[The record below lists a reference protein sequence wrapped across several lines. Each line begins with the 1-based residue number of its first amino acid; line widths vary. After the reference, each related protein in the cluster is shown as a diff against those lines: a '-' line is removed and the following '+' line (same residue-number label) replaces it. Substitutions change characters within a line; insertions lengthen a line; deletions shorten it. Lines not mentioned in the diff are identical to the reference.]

1 MSQQSLIENLSKI
14 ILDITSL
21 NQSQED
27 LVKVELQLLKLL
39 NKSRDLQSE
48 QQEELDLS
56 PDLFYE
62 QKLYLALYNL
72 PKLMIEMSD
81 PRKNLTT
88 QAILY
93 TSDSF
98 DLIAPY
104 LLSYFEN
111 PKTCVNSFLYL
122 FSKIAVFLS
131 RGELVKKFLPILLD
145 VLNIVD
151 LNETLGIDLNQCNN
165 EDKSRFCQ
173 LFQYTFINELRI
185 IFGLR
190 IFLQQI
196 CPLLIE
202 AISGLKDFE
211 YEIEPVQSQ
220 DYESR
225 SNKSNLNDNQQIF
238 AMEDLNSREGK
249 AGLSGEKGEF
259 DSFEEHF
266 DSPGSPPLHMAKQH
280 QKVAFS
286 FNSSKSHDYDMNKM
300 AASVFV
306 VFSWVVVS
314 FGFEWERFLL
324 SKSRGVTDRIPCP

>member
-1 MSQQSLIENLSKI
+1 M
-14 ILDITSL
+14 
-21 NQSQED
+21 
-27 LVKVELQLLKLL
+27 VKVELQLLKFL
-39 NKSRDLQSE
+39 NKSNKRDTQLE
-48 QQEELDLS
+48 GQEELELQ

-62 QKLYLALYNL
+62 QKFYLALYNL

-98 DLIAPY
+98 DLIFPY
-104 LLSYFEN
+104 LLSYFEH

-122 FSKIAVFLS
+122 FSKISVFIS
-131 RGELVKKFLPILLD
+131 RTELVKKFLPILLD

-151 LNETLGIDLNQCNN
+151 LNETLGIDLNQANN
-165 EDKSRFCQ
+165 EEKSRFCQ
-173 LFQYTFINELRI
+173 LFQYKFINELRI

-211 YEIEPVQSQ
+211 YEIEPLQLH
-220 DYESR
+220 ES
-225 SNKSNLNDNQQIF
+225 NEPKANLNDNQQIF
-238 AMEDLNSREGK
+238 AMEGLSSRESNK
-249 AGLSGEKGEF
+249 AMTTDGERGEF
-259 DSFEEHF
+259 DFEEHF
-266 DSPGSPPLHMAKQH
+266 NSPGSPCLSEQIGGRQ

-286 FNSSKSHDYDMNKM
+286 FNPMKAHDFDMTKI
-300 AASVFV
+300 AASV
-306 VFSWVVVS
+306 S
-314 FGFEWERFLL
+314 RF
-324 SKSRGVTDRIPCP
+324 